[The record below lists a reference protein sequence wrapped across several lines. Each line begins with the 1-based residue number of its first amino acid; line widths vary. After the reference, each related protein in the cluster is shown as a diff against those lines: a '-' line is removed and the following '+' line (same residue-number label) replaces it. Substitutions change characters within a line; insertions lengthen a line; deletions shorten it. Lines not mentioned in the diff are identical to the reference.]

1 VEDEWIGRALG
12 NTDKSLE
19 LLHRADRLSPRDP
32 RTWFITTGLAMA
44 YFNSERF
51 AESVVCSKKA
61 LAQNSR
67 SAVAL
72 RLLAAGLARLGQKE
86 QANDAVRE
94 VLKIEPQLTISSLRT
109 RMRMLEASVWA
120 RLFASSGAT
129 RIILIAR
136 ITL

>member
-72 RLLAAGLARLGQKE
+72 RLLAAVCSTRDAFGL
-86 QANDAVRE
+86 
-94 VLKIEPQLTISSLRT
+94 T
-109 RMRMLEASVWA
+109 
-120 RLFASSGAT
+120 
-129 RIILIAR
+129 
-136 ITL
+136 